1 MKSSRYMLALC
12 ALVVGLGALSLA
24 GIASAAPNQAQ
35 AAKVKVGPR
44 GPRGPAGPKGPAGPA
59 GPAGPIG
66 QMGLPGPAGPI
77 GLTGPAGPAG
87 PQGDPGPMGPAG
99 PGGNNAKEFTFR
111 GDTSTPTTTISTL
124 DGVKLNAD
132 CNAAGRVTLTA
143 VATNVAPG
151 VLTER
156 DGLNFAIV
164 PRFGEAN
171 TAARVLL
178 TPLSSASSRA
188 DVEVHYVSNAGE
200 DTSINI
206 AAVDLADGPNGL
218 GTACVVFGDAMTF

>member
-1 MKSSRYMLALC
+1 MM
-12 ALVVGLGALSLA
+12 GLPGAT
-24 GIASAAPNQAQ
+24 
-35 AAKVKVGPR
+35 
-44 GPRGPAGPKGPAGPA
+44 GPAGPLGPAGPA
-59 GPAGPIG
+59 GPQGA
-66 QMGLPGPAGPI
+66 
-77 GLTGPAGPAG
+77 
-87 PQGDPGPMGPAG
+87 QGDPGPMGPAG

-124 DGVKLNAD
+124 DGIKLNAD
-132 CNAAGRVTLTA
+132 CSAGGRVTLTA

-151 VLTER
+151 ILTER
-156 DGLNFAIV
+156 DGVNFAIV
-164 PRFGEAN
+164 PRFGTAN
-171 TAARVLL
+171 TTARVLL